1 MATGIGGAGD
11 YYRVRLMHVDD
22 LDAPEFEWRE
32 DILWRTPEVKPV
44 HEYEL
49 YRIEAITIDNDEEVT
64 PLGLFDSTEDA
75 YEALATA
82 TEDLDALTRS
92 EFEDRYFPVDA

>member
-1 MATGIGGAGD
+1 MAKGIGAASD

-22 LDAPEFEWRE
+22 VEAPEFEWRE
-32 DILWRTPEVKPV
+32 DILWRTPEVKPTG
-44 HEYEL
+44 EDLL
-49 YRIEAITIDNDEEVT
+49 YRIEAVELQDDEAVT
-64 PLGLFDSTEDA
+64 PLGLFDATEDA

-92 EFEDRYFPVDA
+92 EFEERYFPAEA